1 MGVYGAATAGATA
14 ATATSWDVLQPHII
28 GTPGQVPEI
37 IHGLYEA
44 NSQSFK
50 AGSLVYLSSGAVTA
64 AAEGGPIMG
73 IAMKDATNVTSG
85 NIEIPVMVAPLGADW
100 QINVA
105 NGSGVYEAANTT
117 AVLGGTYDID
127 NTTAVTKVN
136 KLASDDS
143 TGSQFVVVGWI
154 YDEDGDITTLAR
166 VRQLPIESQ
175 AHSG

>member
-28 GTPGQVPEI
+28 GTPGQAPQI
-37 IHGLYEA
+37 MYGCLEA

-50 AGSLVYLSSGAVTA
+50 AGSLVYLNSGAVTA
-64 AAEGGPIMG
+64 AAEGGPILG
-73 IAMKDATNVTSG
+73 IAMKDATNVSSD
-85 NIEIPVMVAPLGADW
+85 NIEIPVMIIPLGAEL

-117 AVLGGTYDID
+117 CVIGGTYDID

-143 TGSQFVVVGWI
+143 TGSQFVVTGFI
-154 YDEDGDITTLAR
+154 YDSNGAVTTLAR
-166 VRQLPIESQ
+166 VRQLPVESQ
-175 AHSG
+175 AYSG